1 MKDVQNE
8 LAKVKLP
15 IKKVGINKLVWPMSV
30 QIQGELQ
37 ATIVRFD
44 MAVDLAKEL
53 RGTHMSRFIET
64 LDEVKTLEQQSIEQI
79 LQELKNR
86 LKSKKAYIKAK
97 FTAFINKTAPKSKKQ
112 APVDIECAYIASLE
126 KGLKVNTFIKVPINT
141 LCPCSKEISKYGAHN
156 QRAIVSIEVSS
167 KQLFPIEKLVAIA
180 DLGASTPIY
189 SLLKRVDEQY
199 VTEEAYENPKFVEDA
214 VREIGLALEIIPE
227 LDWYR
232 VSVESIESIHNH
244 NAFACIEKNS
254 KAKRES

>member
-15 IKKVGINKLVWPMSV
+15 IKKVGINKLVWPLSV
-30 QIQGELQ
+30 KIQGDLQ
-37 ATIVRFD
+37 PTVAKFD
-44 MAVDLAKEL
+44 MAVDLDKEI

-64 LDEVKTLEQQSIEQI
+64 LKDIKILEQKSLEKI
-79 LQELKNR
+79 LSDLKNR
-86 LKSKKAYIKAK
+86 LKSKKSYLKVE
-97 FTAFINKTAPKSKKQ
+97 FTGFINKTAPKSKKQ
-112 APVDIECAYIASLE
+112 ALVDIECAYIANLG
-126 KGLKVNTFIKVPINT
+126 KNLKVNTFVKVPINT

-167 KQLFPIEKLVAIA
+167 NKVFPLEKLVEIA

-189 SLLKRVDEQY
+189 SLLKRVDEQH
-199 VTEEAYENPKFVEDA
+199 VTEQAYENPMFVEDA
-214 VREIGLALEIIPE
+214 VREIGLALEQLTE
-227 LDWYR
+227 LDWYN

-254 KAKRES
+254 K